1 MQQIDWI
8 NNLKVR
14 ASWGTLGNINNVGNY
29 DYFQLYNNGADYNFD
44 NEAVKGVLES
54 KPANEKLGWETV
66 ALTDIG
72 VDFDIFNGLLS
83 LTADYYVKN
92 TR

>member
-1 MQQIDWI
+1 MCIRD
-8 NNLKVR
+8 R
-14 ASWGTLGNINNVGNY
+14 GNINNVGNY

-66 ALTDIG
+66 ALTD
-72 VDFDIFNGLLS
+72 VYKRQS
-83 LTADYYVKN
+83 LYNVVCYGF
-92 TR
+92 